1 MVDHVCNREQEIIA
15 MREEIS
21 WLKKNTSIDHD
32 ILVELKTDMK
42 YLKEAM
48 SDMKEAVDTLT
59 NKPIER
65 FDKVLM
71 AFIATV
77 ISAIVGFIIKL
88 LG

>member
-1 MVDHVCNREQEIIA
+1 MADHVCNREQEIIT
-15 MREEIS
+15 MREEIV
-21 WLKKNTSIDHD
+21 WLKKNTSSDHD